1 MMIERGIAALEFS
14 QWSAIFF
21 STGRLIDFF
30 SGRVVFDSVK
40 WDGESIAEA
49 IDDMGFDATLK
60 IVKGIT
66 VA

>member
-1 MMIERGIAALEFS
+1 M
-14 QWSAIFF
+14 QFF

-30 SGRVVFDSVK
+30 SGRVVFDSAK